1 MELSLSL
8 RTAFYDALNGNITS
22 NGQPVPIYDVFAIP
36 EQPKYPY
43 ILLSSQTATQRN
55 VQRCKV
61 YDASL
66 LVDIVTGSTDPIG
79 REQSEEIA
87 GQIEDIV
94 IPSDFTDLIAP
105 GGYVIGDTWREQDF
119 EDTNKNDIYY
129 IYRKLIRY
137 NFIISKSN

>member
-8 RTAFYDALNGNITS
+8 RTAFYTALNGNITS
-22 NGQPVPIYDVFAIP
+22 NGQPVPIYDVFAVP
-36 EQPKYPY
+36 EQPQYPY
-43 ILLSSQTATQRN
+43 ILLSSQTAIQRN

-66 LVDIVTGSTDPIG
+66 LIDIVTGSTDPIG
-79 REQSEEIA
+79 RQQSEEIA

-94 IPSDFTDLIAP
+94 IPTDFTDLAAP

>member
-8 RTAFYDALNGNITS
+8 RTAFYGALNGNITS
-22 NGQPVPIYDVFAIP
+22 NGENVPIYDVFAIP

-43 ILLSSQTATQRN
+43 ILLSSQTAEQRG
-55 VQRCKV
+55 VKRCKQ
-61 YDASL
+61 YNASIL
-66 LVDIVTGSTDPIG
+66 IDIVTGSTDPIG
-79 REQSEEIA
+79 RQQSEEIA

-94 IPSDFTDLIAP
+94 IPPDFTDLIAP
-105 GGYVIGDTWREQDF
+105 GGYVIGDTVREQDF

-137 NFIISKSN
+137 SMLISKSN